1 VNADWQQYYELGEEA
16 LQEGDYACAETMWLA
31 AYSQAQ
37 KFDKADPRYTITLEG
52 LAEALWHQGKYEGA
66 EELCKQTLETFKVIR
81 GPQDPDVGVAAN
93 NLAMLYK
100 AQQKYADAEPLYRQ
114 AIHILGRA
122 LGNDHPDVQN
132 LHANHK
138 ELLYLMG
145 QAPEQPA
152 KQASLTADKLTK
164 SGQYQTIAVE
174 SMDKLYETGP
184 QMAIGSQPAEMTWNQ
199 YREAAETAL
208 RNNDFPTAEAMWTGA
223 LRRAG
228 KFEERDPRLT
238 ITLESLSEVLWRQSK
253 YSNAEPLCKWTM
265 QIYERTLGPNH
276 PDVGIISN
284 NLAMLYHAQR
294 KYAEAEPLY
303 KRALPIRTK
312 ALGSDHPAVTNL
324 VANYQNLLRAMGRAA
339 EAERVRYM
347 AASITN
353 GRWTRS
359 GSYQQVTIAPQDK
372 LHEVN

>member
-1 VNADWQQYYELGEEA
+1 
-16 LQEGDYACAETMWLA
+16 
-31 AYSQAQ
+31 
-37 KFDKADPRYTITLEG
+37 
-52 LAEALWHQGKYEGA
+52 
-66 EELCKQTLETFKVIR
+66 
-81 GPQDPDVGVAAN
+81 
-93 NLAMLYK
+93 
-100 AQQKYADAEPLYRQ
+100 
-114 AIHILGRA
+114 
-122 LGNDHPDVQN
+122 
-132 LHANHK
+132 
-138 ELLYLMG
+138 
-145 QAPEQPA
+145 
-152 KQASLTADKLTK
+152 
-164 SGQYQTIAVE
+164 
-174 SMDKLYETGP
+174 
-184 QMAIGSQPAEMTWNQ
+184 MTWNQ
-199 YREAAETAL
+199 YREAAEAAL
-208 RNNDFPTAEAMWTGA
+208 RNNDFPTAEAMWQGA
-223 LRRAG
+223 LRRAS

-276 PDVGIISN
+276 PDVGIIST

-339 EAERVRYM
+339 EADRVKYM

-359 GSYQQVTIAPQDK
+359 GSYQQVTIAQQEK
-372 LHEVN
+372 LHELN